1 MMKTTTRLAALLAL
15 LLFVW
20 YLFADRMTPYTSN
33 ARVKAIVIDV
43 VPQVSGYVAALAVTN
58 AQLVEAGDLLAR
70 IDQRPFVLEVEK
82 ARSAL
87 QSATQAVGASS
98 SQVEVAQASLTQAEI
113 NLENVQVQ
121 SARIFELDQK
131 GLVAKAKVDDMR
143 ADLAAAKSKVA
154 GAQAD
159 LEKARQQLGDRRR
172 RQPAD
177 PLCHR
182 PAWERRSSNL
192 EWTELHAPSRGAVV
206 NLTIGEG
213 TFAKA
218 GQGLMNLVSFEEVW
232 VEAYLTENSLARV
245 SVGDP
250 VEIVLDLYPGRIF
263 NGEVSSITNAASVGP
278 DSPGSLPNVPREQ
291 AWLRDPQRFP
301 VRIRML
307 GYEIGSEHADI
318 RRNLNGQ
325 ANIIVYTGD
334 NGLLNGLGAA
344 WIRLISWLTYAY

>member
-1 MMKTTTRLAALLAL
+1 MKTTTRLLAVLTL

-33 ARVKAIVIDV
+33 ARVKAIVIEV

-98 SQVEVAQASLTQAEI
+98 SQVEIAQANLTQAEI
-113 NLENVQVQ
+113 GLKNAELQ

-131 GLVAKAKVDDMR
+131 NVIAKAKVDDMR
-143 ADLAAAKSKVA
+143 AALAAAKSKVA

-159 LEKARQQLGDRRR
+159 LEKARQQLGDKG
-172 RQPAD
+172 AD
-177 PLCHR
+177 NPQI
-182 PAWERRSSNL
+182 RSAIAQLGEAELNL
-192 EWTELHAPSRGAVV
+192 AWTELRAPSRGAVV
-206 NLTIGEG
+206 GLTIGEG

-218 GQGLMNLVSFEEVW
+218 GQGLMSLVSFEEVW
-232 VEAYLTENSLARV
+232 VEAYLTENNMALV

-250 VEIVLDLYPGRIF
+250 VDIVLDLYPGRIF
-263 NGEVSSITNAASVGP
+263 KGKVSSITNAASVGP
-278 DSPGSLPNVPREQ
+278 ESSGSLPHVPKQ
-291 AWLRDPQRFP
+291 QDWLRDAQRFP
-301 VRIRML
+301 VRIHML

-318 RRNLNGQ
+318 RRNVNGQ
-325 ANIIVYTGD
+325 ANVIVYTGD
-334 NGLLNGLGAA
+334 HGFLNTLGAV
-344 WIRLISWLTYAY
+344 WMRLLSWLSYAY

>member
-1 MMKTTTRLAALLAL
+1 MKTTTRLFALLAL

-20 YLFADRMTPYTSN
+20 YLFADRITPYTSN

-43 VPQVSGYVAALAVTN
+43 VPQVSGYVSALAVTN

-98 SQVEVAQASLTQAEI
+98 SQVEVAQASLVQAEI
-113 NLENVQVQ
+113 NLENVEVQ
-121 SARIFELDQK
+121 SARIFELDKK
-131 GLVAKAKVDDMR
+131 GLVAKVKVDNMR

-154 GAQAD
+154 GARAD
-159 LEKARQQLGDRRR
+159 LEKARQQLGEKG
-172 RQPAD
+172 AD
-177 PLCHR
+177 NAQIRTAIAQLGE
-182 PAWERRSSNL
+182 AELNL
-192 EWTELHAPSRGAVV
+192 EWTELHAPSRGVV
-206 NLTIGEG
+206 VDLSIGEG

-218 GQGLMNLVSFEEVW
+218 GQSLMNLLSFEEIW
-232 VEAYLTENSLARV
+232 VEAYLTENNLARV

-250 VEIVLDLYPGRIF
+250 VDIVLDLYPGRIF
-263 NGEVSSITNAASVGP
+263 EGQVSSITNAASIGP
-278 DSPGSLPNVPREQ
+278 DSSGSLPQVPKEQ
-291 AWLRDPQRFP
+291 DWLRDAQRFP

-307 GYEIGSEHADI
+307 GYEIGSENVDI

-325 ANIIVYTGD
+325 ANVMVYTGD
-334 NGLLNGLGAA
+334 HGFLNAFGAA
-344 WIRLISWLTYAY
+344 WIRLIGWLSYAY

>member
-1 MMKTTTRLAALLAL
+1 MKTTTRIFAFLAL

-20 YLFADRMTPYTSN
+20 YLFADRITPYTSL

-43 VPQVSGYVAALAVTN
+43 VPQVSGYVSALAVSN

-70 IDQRPFVLEVEK
+70 IDQRPFVFEVEK

-98 SQVEVAQASLTQAEI
+98 SQVEVAQANLTQAEI
-113 NLENVQVQ
+113 NLKNVQIQ
-121 SARIFELDQK
+121 SARIFELEQK
-131 GLVAKAKVDDMR
+131 GLVAKVKADDMR
-143 ADLAAAKSKVA
+143 ANLAAAKSKVA

-159 LEKARQQLGDRRR
+159 LEKARQQLGEEG
-172 RQPAD
+172 AD
-177 PLCHR
+177 N
-182 PAWERRSSNL
+182 AQIRSAIAELGEAELNL

-206 NLTIGEG
+206 DLAIGEG

-218 GQGLMNLVSFEEVW
+218 GQALMNLLSLEEVW
-232 VEAYLTENSLARV
+232 VEAYLTENNLARV

-250 VEIVLDLYPGRIF
+250 AEIVLDLYPGRLF
-263 NGEVSSITNAASVGP
+263 KGEVSSITNAASVGP
-278 DSPGSLPNVPREQ
+278 DSSGSLPQVPKEQ
-291 AWLRDPQRFP
+291 DWLRDAQRFP

-307 GYEIGSEHADI
+307 GYEIGSENADI

-325 ANIIVYTGD
+325 ANVIVYTGD
-334 NGLLNGLGAA
+334 HGFLNLLGAA
-344 WIRLISWLTYAY
+344 WIRLVSWLSYAY